1 MAWYELPLI
10 AFAAYIAGSIPLGQV
25 LTSVLLST
33 SSSFGSRSTAFIRV
47 ASNISKGCAVVSL
60 GHFAGLVG
68 AEIAAVFVVLG
79 HVYPVHCQ
87 FRGGNGTATLLG
99 ALIALHPMVGFV
111 ALLSWL
117 FVYYVCRYAGLS
129 AVVSAVMTPLISQL
143 LDFKVGLPLLL
154 SLAALVIWR
163 NRRSLERLAHRTEN
177 SVTWDRS
184 SQTER
189 SSQIRTLNLVSVESS
204 QARYS

>member
-1 MAWYELPLI
+1 MVWYELPLI
-10 AFAAYIAGSIPLGQV
+10 AIAAYIAGSIPLGQV
-25 LTSVLLST
+25 LTSILRST
-33 SSSFGSRSTAFIRV
+33 SSSFGARSTAFIRV
-47 ASNISKGCAVVSL
+47 AGNISKGCAVVSL
-60 GHFAGLVG
+60 GHLAGFVG

-99 ALIALHPMVGFV
+99 ALIALHPMVGLV

-117 FVYYVCRYAGLS
+117 FAYYVYRYAGLS
-129 AVVSAVMTPLISQL
+129 AVVSAVMTPLISPL

-163 NRRSLERLAHRTEN
+163 NRRCLERLAHGTEKM
-177 SVTWDRS
+177 VTWDRYTQS
-184 SQTER
+184 TTHSR
-189 SSQIRTLNLVSVESS
+189 IN
-204 QARYS
+204 